1 MSIRLPFSLLLA
13 AASSSFATED
23 SRLVRV
29 LHAGPA
35 MVARFDV
42 QQISTSPYGRPILSE
57 MKGDGP
63 LVRQFFDLAGSDPSR
78 DLREIFLATSPRSGL
93 ADRRL
98 LVTRGSSDV
107 ARVCVQ
113 LHRNGPAE
121 LLTVDL
127 LASGPDSRKL
137 ASLNSGLLLAGDPT
151 SVRNALALR
160 QLGASHLSIALAQ
173 RMQQNPPSSEDRA
186 AQLEP
191 YVRKFADIL
200 AILLEHSAD
209 PPAIEPAIYQGALPN
224 MLKPLDPHSIF
235 FDPDNFKQLQ
245 EMETSVRRGFG
256 SVVSILPGR
265 VVVLQ
270 TLPGSPS
277 ARSGL
282 QAGDEIVAING
293 YVLAPLDTDQL
304 VGLLG
309 QSRTMKVKLDVRR
322 QNTPRLLEFV
332 LSPEAMD
339 TPSVERIFTLAPG
352 IGYLRVGGFEVKT
365 GKDIGAAIQKLGGDN
380 LKGLV
385 LDLRNNPGGV
395 VGAAIET
402 ASLFLEPGQRIFSI
416 RGRSKET
423 ENVDVAAATK
433 PYRFPVA
440 VLVNEKS
447 ASASEIIAAA
457 MQEHHRGYVIGQ
469 PTYGKGLVQSVFPLS
484 NKSALAL
491 TVAYY
496 YTPEGRSLQRP
507 LRDSQIDANLSTTA
521 GGLRPQHLVNPEAQT
536 RLRIALDASG
546 SFTTFATDYTR
557 REKVTP
563 DFDVTNPLLD
573 VFRGWLGER
582 RIQPGVNE
590 WLTDTAWI
598 RNRLRQEILNQGVSV
613 ERGDEIEL
621 ARDPLIS
628 RALDLIRT
636 GKLN

>member
-1 MSIRLPFSLLLA
+1 MSIRLPFSLLLSV
-13 AASSSFATED
+13 ASC
-23 SRLVRV
+23 LVP
-29 LHAGPA
+29 LLSAGPDT
-35 MVARFDV
+35 VAELDG
-42 QQISTSPYGRPILSE
+42 QQASTWPGGRPILSQ
-57 MKGDGP
+57 MKSDEP
-63 LVRQFFDLAGSDPSR
+63 TMRRFFGLAGSDPSH
-78 DLREIFLATSPRSGL
+78 DLREIFSAVSPRSDL
-93 ADRRL
+93 ADRRF
-98 LVTRGSSDV
+98 LVTRGNSDV
-107 ARVCVQ
+107 SGVRVQ
-113 LHRNGPAE
+113 LLKNESSPE
-121 LLTVDL
+121 LLSINL
-127 LASGPDSRKL
+127 LAS
-137 ASLNSGLLLAGDPT
+137 ASLNRRLLLASHP
-151 SVRNALALR
+151 SPVRNALALR
-160 QLGASHLSIALAQ
+160 QRIALAQ
-173 RMQQNPPSSEDRA
+173 RIQQLPPVPEDRA
-186 AQLEP
+186 AQLRP

-200 AILLEHSAD
+200 AIVLEYSAD
-209 PPAIEPAIYQGALPN
+209 APAIEPALYQGALPN

-293 YVLAPLDTDQL
+293 YVLAQLDTDQL
-304 VGLLG
+304 VELLG

-339 TPSVERIFTLAPG
+339 TPSVERIFTLTPG

-365 GKDIGAAIQKLGGDN
+365 GKDIRAAIQKLGGDQ

-423 ENVDVAAATK
+423 ENIDVAAETK
-433 PYRFPVA
+433 NYHFPLA

-457 MQEHHRGYVIGQ
+457 IQEHHRGYVIGQ

-507 LRDSQIDANLSTTA
+507 LRDSQIDATLSTTT
-521 GGLRPQHLVNPEAQT
+521 GGLRPEHLVNPEAQT
-536 RLRIALDASG
+536 RLRLALDASG
-546 SFTTFATDYTR
+546 SFTTFATEYTR
-557 REKVTP
+557 REKVTA
-563 DFDVTNPLLD
+563 DFDITNPLLD

-621 ARDPLIS
+621 ARDPLIDL
-628 RALDLIRT
+628 AINLIRM
-636 GKLN
+636 GKVN

>member
-1 MSIRLPFSLLLA
+1 MRWILTI
-13 AASSSFATED
+13 FA
-23 SRLVRV
+23 LM
-29 LHAGPA
+29 APA
-35 MVARFDV
+35 
-42 QQISTSPYGRPILSE
+42 QTPP
-57 MKGDGP
+57 
-63 LVRQFFDLAGSDPSR
+63 
-78 DLREIFLATSPRSGL
+78 
-93 ADRRL
+93 
-98 LVTRGSSDV
+98 
-107 ARVCVQ
+107 
-113 LHRNGPAE
+113 PA
-121 LLTVDL
+121 
-127 LASGPDSRKL
+127 
-137 ASLNSGLLLAGDPT
+137 
-151 SVRNALALR
+151 
-160 QLGASHLSIALAQ
+160 
-173 RMQQNPPSSEDRA
+173 EDRA

-191 YVRKFADIL
+191 YVRKFADVL

-209 PPAIEPAIYQGALPN
+209 APAIEAALYQGALPG

-256 SVVSILPGR
+256 SIVSILPGR
-265 VVVLQ
+265 VIVLQ
-270 TLPGSPS
+270 AQAGGPA
-277 ARSGL
+277 ARAGL
-282 QAGDEIVAING
+282 QAGDEIAAING
-293 YVLAPLDTDQL
+293 YVLAQLDTDQL

-339 TPSVERIFTLAPG
+339 TPSVERVFTLAPG
-352 IGYLRVGGFEVKT
+352 IGYLRVGGFEMKT
-365 GKDIGAAIQKLGGDN
+365 GKDIHAAIEKLGGDK
-380 LKGLV
+380 LTGLV

-423 ENVDVAAATK
+423 ENADVAANAK
-433 PYRFPVA
+433 NYHFPLA

-496 YTPEGRSLQRP
+496 YTPEGHSLQRP
-507 LRDSQIDANLSTTA
+507 LRDSQIDATLATTA
-521 GGLRPQHLVNPEAQT
+521 GGLRPGYLVNPEAQT
-536 RLRIALDASG
+536 RLRVALDASG
-546 SFTTFATDYTR
+546 SFTTFATEYTR

-563 DFDVTNPLLD
+563 TFDVTNPLLD
-573 VFRGWLGER
+573 IFRGWLGDR
-582 RIQPGVNE
+582 RIQPGLNE

-621 ARDPLIS
+621 ARDPLIN
-628 RALDLIRT
+628 RALDLIRA
-636 GKLN
+636 GKVH

>member
-1 MSIRLPFSLLLA
+1 MRAILAIFVLSA
-13 AASSSFATED
+13 AAQA
-23 SRLVRV
+23 
-29 LHAGPA
+29 
-35 MVARFDV
+35 
-42 QQISTSPYGRPILSE
+42 
-57 MKGDGP
+57 
-63 LVRQFFDLAGSDPSR
+63 
-78 DLREIFLATSPRSGL
+78 
-93 ADRRL
+93 
-98 LVTRGSSDV
+98 
-107 ARVCVQ
+107 
-113 LHRNGPAE
+113 
-121 LLTVDL
+121 
-127 LASGPDSRKL
+127 
-137 ASLNSGLLLAGDPT
+137 
-151 SVRNALALR
+151 
-160 QLGASHLSIALAQ
+160 
-173 RMQQNPPSSEDRA
+173 PPEDRA

-191 YVRKFADIL
+191 AVRKFADVL
-200 AILLEHSAD
+200 AILLEHSAEA
-209 PPAIEPAIYQGALPN
+209 PNIEPALYQGALPG

-256 SVVSILPGR
+256 TIVSILPGR

-270 TLPGSPS
+270 TQAGSPS
-277 ARSGL
+277 ARAGL
-282 QAGDEIVAING
+282 QAGDDIVAING
-293 YVLAPLDTDQL
+293 YALAQLDTDQL

-309 QSRTMKVKLDVRR
+309 QARTIKVKLDVRR
-322 QNTPRLLEFV
+322 QNSPRLLEFF

-339 TPSVERIFTLAPG
+339 TPSVERAFHLG
-352 IGYLRVGGFEVKT
+352 GVGYLRVGGFEVKT
-365 GKDIGAAIQKLGGDN
+365 GKDIRAAIEKLGGDK
-380 LKGLV
+380 LKGLI

-402 ASLFLEPGQRIFSI
+402 ASLFLKPGQRIFSI

-423 ENVDVAAATK
+423 ENVDVAADAK
-433 PYRFPVA
+433 GYPFPLA

-457 MQEHHRGYVIGQ
+457 VQEHRRGFVIGQ

-521 GGLRPQHLVNPEAQT
+521 GGLRPEYPVKPEAQT

-546 SFTTFATDYTR
+546 SFTTFATEFTR

-563 DFDVTNPLLD
+563 AFDVSNTLLD
-573 VFRGWLGER
+573 IFRGWLGER

-590 WLTDTAWI
+590 WLSDVAWL

-613 ERGDEIEL
+613 ERGDEVEL
-621 ARDPLIS
+621 ARDPLVN
-628 RALDLIRT
+628 RALDLILL
-636 GKLN
+636 GKVN

>member
-13 AASSSFATED
+13 AASSSFATEQ
-23 SRLVRV
+23 SRLVPV
-29 LHAGPA
+29 LQAGP
-35 MVARFDV
+35 VAVAGLDV
-42 QQISTSPYGRPILSE
+42 QQVSTSPYDRPILSQ
-57 MKGDGP
+57 MKGNRP
-63 LVRQFFDLAGSDPSR
+63 FVRQYFDLAGSDQS
-78 DLREIFLATSPRSGL
+78 
-93 ADRRL
+93 
-98 LVTRGSSDV
+98 
-107 ARVCVQ
+107 
-113 LHRNGPAE
+113 HKNGPAK
-121 LLTVDL
+121 LLTADL
-127 LASGPDSRKL
+127 LALCPDNRKL
-137 ASLNSGLLLAGDPT
+137 AARHGGLLLAGDPT

-423 ENVDVAAATK
+423 ENVDVAAAII
-433 PYRFPVA
+433 
-440 VLVNEKS
+440 
-447 ASASEIIAAA
+447 SE
-457 MQEHHRGYVIGQ
+457 
-469 PTYGKGLVQSVFPLS
+469 
-484 NKSALAL
+484 ALAL
-491 TVAYY
+491 F
-496 YTPEGRSLQRP
+496 SLT
-507 LRDSQIDANLSTTA
+507 NTA
-521 GGLRPQHLVNPEAQT
+521 
-536 RLRIALDASG
+536 
-546 SFTTFATDYTR
+546 
-557 REKVTP
+557 
-563 DFDVTNPLLD
+563 
-573 VFRGWLGER
+573 
-582 RIQPGVNE
+582 
-590 WLTDTAWI
+590 
-598 RNRLRQEILNQGVSV
+598 
-613 ERGDEIEL
+613 
-621 ARDPLIS
+621 
-628 RALDLIRT
+628 T
-636 GKLN
+636 GKR